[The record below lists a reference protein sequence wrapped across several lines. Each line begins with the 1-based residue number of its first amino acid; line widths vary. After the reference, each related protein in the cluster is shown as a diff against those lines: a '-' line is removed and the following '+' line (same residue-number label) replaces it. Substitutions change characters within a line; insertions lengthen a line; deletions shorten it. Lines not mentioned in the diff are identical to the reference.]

1 MFELRDK
8 KISTI
13 LHIKCSLMSSYAF
26 SFARAQPN
34 RINWNVIFAG
44 APSATLGDMV
54 ENYILT
60 NLSTEVFND
69 RNTVKIG
76 NNYLYHS
83 DVITTYD
90 LQFELV
96 DDVSGLL
103 NTESAEF
110 QAAAQAFCSDVSFYN
125 NLNGRYVIFQ
135 YLGQIFY

>member
-1 MFELRDK
+1 MLKLMDK
-8 KISTI
+8 KVITI
-13 LHIKCSLMSSYAF
+13 LHIGCSLILTNAY
-26 SFARAQPN
+26 SFVRTQPN

-54 ENYILT
+54 ENYILI

-83 DVITTYD
+83 DIITTYD

-110 QAAAQAFCSDVSFYN
+110 QAAAQAFCSDVSF
-125 NLNGRYVIFQ
+125 VH
-135 YLGQIFY
+135 

>member
-1 MFELRDK
+1 MDK
-8 KISTI
+8 KLITILQIKRSLISTNA
-13 LHIKCSLMSSYAF
+13 Y
-26 SFARAQPN
+26 SFARTQPN

-44 APSATLGDMV
+44 APSATLGNIV

-69 RNTVKIG
+69 RNSVKIG

-83 DVITTYD
+83 DIITTYD

-110 QAAAQAFCSDVSFYN
+110 QAAAQSFCGDVSLF
-125 NLNGRYVIFQ
+125 L
-135 YLGQIFY
+135 